1 MNKKL
6 FNQITNEWRSNVWL
20 GIELVLVSVV
30 MWYVVDYYY
39 VTASVYNEPR
49 GFDIEN
55 CYLITM
61 GELTEKSPD
70 YIANQTP
77 EEYRDDALQM
87 LQRLKNRPDVE
98 AASISNVASPY
109 NGSNTSTSLQHD
121 TLLAGNWLIRRTVMP
136 DFLRVFRYHGMNG
149 ETPEQLAELLKDE
162 HNILASDNLY
172 EQKYGVK
179 LTSLVNKNFYMSGD
193 TTESFKLAA
202 SLQPVRYQDFQ
213 QAMMSYCVVNRFPEQ
228 WLLSAATEYEWCVRV
243 KEGQDKGFK
252 ERLLADSEKHFR
264 VGNFF
269 IAEVRSF
276 ADIRRNFQM
285 AQTTRIRTY
294 AFGMGFLLLNIFL
307 GLLGTFW
314 FRTQQRRG
322 EIALMK
328 VMGGTDRS
336 VFIRLISEGLLLL
349 LLATIPA
356 LVIDFNL
363 AYAEMNAWMNGTTL
377 EVPRLLITG
386 FITFVLIAAMI
397 IIGIWIPASR
407 AMKVQPAEAL
417 HAE

>member
-6 FNQITNEWRSNVWL
+6 FTQITNEWRSNVWL
-20 GIELVLVSVV
+20 GVELVLVSVV
-30 MWYVVDYYY
+30 MWYVVDYFY
-39 VTASVYNEPR
+39 VTASIYNEPR

-55 CYLITM
+55 CYLITL
-61 GELTEKSPD
+61 GELTDKSPD

-87 LQRLKNRPDVE
+87 LQRLQNRPDIE
-98 AASISNVASPY
+98 AASISNTSYPY
-109 NGSNTSTSLQHD
+109 NGSNRTSSLRYD
-121 TLLAGNWLIRRTVMP
+121 TLQADGWVIHRVATP
-136 DFLRVFRYHGMNG
+136 DFVRVFRYQGANG

-162 HNILASDNLY
+162 QSFLASDNLF

-179 LTSLVNKNFYMSGD
+179 LTSLVNKGFYMNRD
-193 TTESFKLAA
+193 TVRTVKLAA
-202 SLQPVRYQDFQ
+202 SLQTVRYQDFQ
-213 QAMMSYCVVNRFPEQ
+213 QGAYSLSMIKLFPER
-228 WLLSAATEYEWCVRV
+228 WLLSGATDYEWCVRV

-285 AQTTRIRTY
+285 AQTTQIRTY

-349 LLATIPA
+349 LLATVPA
-356 LVIDFNL
+356 FIIDFNL
-363 AYAEMNAWMNGTTL
+363 AHAEMNAWMNGTTL
-377 EVPRLLITG
+377 ELSRLLITVG
-386 FITFVLIAAMI
+386 ITFALIAAMI
-397 IIGIWIPASR
+397 VVGIWIPASR
-407 AMKVQPAEAL
+407 AMKVHPAEAL

>member
-6 FNQITNEWRSNVWL
+6 FAQITNEWRSNVWL
-20 GIELVLVSVV
+20 AIELVLVSVV
-30 MWYVVDYYY
+30 MWYVVDYMY
-39 VTASVYNEPR
+39 VQVSVYTEPR

-55 CYLITM
+55 CYLITI

-77 EEYRDDALQM
+77 EEYQEAALQM

-98 AASISNVASPY
+98 AASISQVSFPY
-109 NGSNTSTSLQHD
+109 NGSNTTTSLQYD
-121 TLLAGNWLIRRTVMP
+121 TLQVGSWLIRRTVTP
-136 DFLRVFRYHGMNG
+136 DFVRVFRYHGMNG

-162 HNILASDNLY
+162 RNILVSDNAF
-172 EQKYGVK
+172 ESKYGRK
-179 LTSLVNKNFYMSGD
+179 MTSLVNKDFYLNGD

-213 QAMMSYCVVNRFPEQ
+213 QAMFSFCVVRQFPER
-228 WLLSAATEYEWCVRV
+228 WLRGGAVDYEWCVRV

-285 AQTTRIRTY
+285 AQTTHIRTY

-328 VMGGTDRS
+328 ALGGTDRS

-356 LVIDFNL
+356 FVIDFNL

-377 EVPRLLITG
+377 EVPRLLITAL
-386 FITFVLIAAMI
+386 ITFVLIAAMI
-397 IIGIWIPASR
+397 VIGIWIPASR